1 MFKITNV
8 KQLGHSIAMFFIL
21 ALLYAFIFNVMWNE
35 FVFAYWSELIPRLS
49 STQAFVFGM
58 VAALLQ
64 LPSLEGKNKIY
75 MSVLIGGIVLVVSL
89 ILALSVHGTIHLN
102 SLPM

>member
-1 MFKITNV
+1 MFKQVAI
-8 KQLGHSIAMFFIL
+8 KQLGHSIVMFLIL
-21 ALLYAFIFNVMWNE
+21 ALLYAFIFNVAWNE
-35 FVFAYWSELIPRLS
+35 FVFAYWSDYMPRLS

-64 LPSLEGKNKIY
+64 LPSLDGKNKIY
-75 MSVLIGGIVLVVSL
+75 LSVLIGGIVLVISL
-89 ILALSVHGTIHLN
+89 ILAFSVHGTIHLN